1 MPTIAPI
8 AIEAGLP
15 TGLRGSWGCPG
26 FDGRT
31 EERTMLKRVCWNAI
45 AAASLA
51 SAIAAAQNFP
61 SRTIRLVSG
70 VTPGSASD
78 TTARIIAEKLQASLG
93 QPVIVENK
101 LGVGGLIGAAYVANA
116 EPDGHTISIYTS
128 AFTVAPLLS
137 PGPLDPKNLAPVAT
151 IGTVPTVLV
160 VSTAKSYKTVAD
172 LVAAAKANPGAVV
185 ATTAGIGSSTHMN
198 LERFRIAAGIEVLHV
213 PMKGAPDALTEVLT
227 GRADFYFALPF
238 QVGPQVKEGKLR
250 ALAVGSPRRSALFPD
265 VPTTVEAGYPNSDYN
280 FWIGAL
286 IASRTPRDIVQ
297 RLNKEFNA
305 AVSSPEVREKFLKL
319 GVDPLT
325 MSLPDFDTMIKQ
337 EFESNARLIKAAG
350 IQAN

>member
-8 AIEAGLP
+8 ATGAGRP
-15 TGLRGSWGCPG
+15 TGSPGSSGCPG
-26 FDGRT
+26 SDGRT
-31 EERTMLKRVCWNAI
+31 EEKKTMSMRNRWTVL
-45 AAASLA
+45 AAAMLVSG
-51 SAIAAAQNFP
+51 IAAAQTFP
-61 SRTIRLVSG
+61 SRTIHLVSG

-78 TTARIIAEKLQASLG
+78 TTARIVAEKLQASLG
-93 QPVIVENK
+93 QAVIVENK
-101 LGVGGLIGAAYVANA
+101 LGVGGLIGAAYVAKA

-128 AFTVAPLLS
+128 AFTVAAVLS
-137 PGPLDPKNLAPVAT
+137 PGPLDPKELTPVAT
-151 IGTVPTVLV
+151 LGTVRTVL
-160 VSTAKSYKTVAD
+160 
-172 LVAAAKANPGAVV
+172 VV

-198 LERFRIAAGIEVLHV
+198 LERFRISAGIEVLQV